1 MDIYVATYG
10 EETRLSMKELWDTGM
25 DEKGGI
31 VLYDTRVQ
39 RPKLT

>member
-1 MDIYVATYG
+1 MDIYVATYV

-31 VLYDTRVQ
+31 VLYDTRGS
-39 RPKLT
+39 RPEPT